1 MIPLPK
7 ALKRFLNFFVFFE
20 WAARRSGRGGEG
32 KTTHTGGPFAAT
44 PNPSRGADT
53 QRVIRHGWRA
63 NVFGG
68 IALRSG
74 LRGLHWRLGSLA
86 FVMCVVASTTY
97 AGSFQTLAYPR
108 DATTNY
114 PIIVRSGFTSVDA
127 AADCCFQ
134 GAVSRLR
141 SDVQSAH
148 QRSPHSL
155 AAAAEEGR
163 LKPVVSPLFC

>member
-20 WAARRSGRGGEG
+20 WTARCSGRGGEG
-32 KTTHTGGPFAAT
+32 KTTHTRGQFAAT
-44 PNPSRGADT
+44 PNPSRRADT

-86 FVMCVVASTTY
+86 FVMCVVAHARERGAARKMSSKCGMIY
-97 AGSFQTLAYPR
+97 WNFPVSNISHANFLKLDVLR
-108 DATTNY
+108 LD
-114 PIIVRSGFTSVDA
+114 VLDSGALNPGV
-127 AADCCFQ
+127 
-134 GAVSRLR
+134 
-141 SDVQSAH
+141 
-148 QRSPHSL
+148 
-155 AAAAEEGR
+155 
-163 LKPVVSPLFC
+163 